1 MAAARAF
8 SHPAFF
14 YRGEAEYLERTL
26 AFVREGLAAGEAVA
40 VAVPARRLA
49 LIHNALGPL
58 ADGVHFTDMATE
70 GRNPGR
76 IIPGVLAAF
85 ADAQAAGRVRIV
97 GEPVWP
103 GRSPLEYPACVQHEA
118 LINSVFDGRALTILC
133 PYDATGLDP
142 RVLGDACATHPEVI
156 EDGCRR
162 ASADYAPDV
171 VAASYNL
178 PLADP
183 GYAAVFSFDEERLR
197 SARQFAIRMAGGL
210 GLVGGRLDDLALA
223 VAELTTNSVL
233 HGGGSG
239 MIRVWIDHGQV
250 VCEVSD
256 QGRLADPLAGRR
268 MPPPGRPGG
277 RGLVMVHQLADLVRI
292 HTTAHGTAIRCFLAL
307 PR

>member
-14 YRGEAEYLERTL
+14 YRDQEQYLDGTV

-40 VAVPARRLA
+40 VAVPACRLA

-58 ADGVHFTDMATE
+58 ADGVHFTDMATA

-85 ADAQAAGRVRIV
+85 ADTQSAGRVRIV

-156 EDGCRR
+156 EDGRQR
-162 ASADYAPDV
+162 ASADYAPEAA
-171 VAASYNL
+171 AASYNL

-183 GYAAVFSFDEERLR
+183 AYAAVFSFDERRLR
-197 SARQFAIRMAGGL
+197 AARQFAIRMAGGL
-210 GLVGGRLDDLALA
+210 GLSGTRLDDLALA

-239 MIRVWIDHGQV
+239 VVRVWTDHGQV

-256 QGRLADPLAGRR
+256 HGRLADPLAGRR
-268 MPPPGRPGG
+268 TPPPGRPGG
-277 RGLVMVHQLADLVRI
+277 RGLLMVHQLADLVRI
-292 HTTAHGTAIRCFLAL
+292 HTAADGTSIRCFFT
-307 PR
+307 PG